1 MTTPPSPRCSL
12 TKPWKKA
19 HGRSSEHSGILHCI
33 TSGNTDVTCTTT
45 GVHSYPP
52 VVIANRAWTDFETSI
67 KAKLQTLNLELKWW
81 STRNEASRVSPEGY
95 AKATEK
101 ITADSTKLSALLPAW
116 AHPVSY
122 KIAASTLAILWRE
135 EYLIRPQGRPAT
147 PLPHVFP
154 NMVNHRWRLSTCPRP
169 RGDGAPTTGM
179 DLSEGVHGRR
189 SSVGESGE

>member
-1 MTTPPSPRCSL
+1 MFFDKTLEKSTWPELRALWDITLHNIWKNRCDVHYRGSASL
-12 TKPWKKA
+12 
-19 HGRSSEHSGILHCI
+19 
-33 TSGNTDVTCTTT
+33 
-45 GVHSYPP
+45 PP

-122 KIAASTLAILWRE
+122 KIAASTLARLWRE
-135 EYLIRPQGRPAT
+135 EYLIRHQGRPAT

-169 RGDGAPTTGM
+169 RGDGAPTTSM
-179 DLSEGVHGRR
+179 DLS
-189 SSVGESGE
+189 